1 MKEKLKRLPA
11 EIEYKLP
18 TFATG
23 LRHDKEE
30 YNKKLWSE
38 EIDTYSLDIWK
49 TKEGNWVV
57 AYIRHDPYEGCP
69 DVLLPARPEKEVLD
83 EIKKTWDLEEG
94 EDIRDDVRWLI
105 GSSDLYQ
112 SSESTD
118 LEDAVDK
125 VLGWLEKEG
134 LLE

>member
-1 MKEKLKRLPA
+1 MKEKLKKLPA
-11 EIEYKLP
+11 EIQYKLP

-23 LRHDKEE
+23 LRQDKEE

-57 AYIRHDPYEGCP
+57 AYIRQDPYEGCP
-69 DVLLPARPEKEVLD
+69 DVLLPARPEKEVLK
-83 EIKKTWDLEEG
+83 EIKKEWDVIEG
-94 EDIRDDVRWLI
+94 DDIRWLI

-112 SSESTD
+112 SSESAD
-118 LEDAVDK
+118 LEDAIDK
-125 VLGWLEKEG
+125 VLEWLEKEG

>member
-11 EIEYKLP
+11 EIKYKLP

-23 LRHDKEE
+23 LKHDKEGC
-30 YNKKLWSE
+30 LWSE
-38 EIDTYSLDIWK
+38 EIDIYSLDIWK

-57 AYIRHDPYEGCP
+57 AYVRQDPYEGGP
-69 DVLLPARPEKEVLD
+69 DVLLPARPEKEVLE
-83 EIKKTWDLEEG
+83 EIKKCWDVIEED
-94 EDIRDDVRWLI
+94 EIRWLI
-105 GSSDLYQ
+105 GMEDLYQ
-112 SSESTD
+112 STESTD

-125 VLGWLEKEG
+125 VLKWLEKEG

>member
-11 EIEYKLP
+11 QIEYKLP

-23 LRHDKEE
+23 LKQDKEE
-30 YNKKLWSE
+30 YNKKLWTD

-49 TKEGNWVV
+49 TKEGNWEV
-57 AYIRHDPYEGCP
+57 AYIRMDPYEGGP
-69 DVLLPARPEKEVLD
+69 DVLLPAKPEKEVL
-83 EIKKTWDLEEG
+83 ESVKKTYGLEEG
-94 EDIRDDVRWLI
+94 DDIRWLI

>member
-11 EIEYKLP
+11 EIQYKLP

-57 AYIRHDPYEGCP
+57 AYVRQDPYEGCP
-69 DVLLPARPEKEVLD
+69 DVLLPARPEKEVLE
-83 EIKKTWDLEEG
+83 EIKKRWDVIEG
-94 EDIRDDVRWLI
+94 DDIRWLI
-105 GSSDLYQ
+105 GMEDLYQ
-112 SSESTD
+112 STESTD

-125 VLGWLEKEG
+125 VLKWLEKEG

>member
-11 EIEYKLP
+11 EIQYKLP

-57 AYIRHDPYEGCP
+57 AYVRQDPYEGCP
-69 DVLLPARPEKEVLD
+69 DVLLPARPEKEVLE
-83 EIKKTWDLEEG
+83 EIKKRWDVIEG
-94 EDIRDDVRWLI
+94 DDIRWLI
-105 GSSDLYQ
+105 GMEDLYQ
-112 SSESTD
+112 STESTD
-118 LEDAVDK
+118 LEDAIDK
-125 VLGWLEKEG
+125 VFKWLEKEG

>member
-11 EIEYKLP
+11 EIKYKLP

-57 AYIRHDPYEGCP
+57 AYVRHDPYEGCP
-69 DVLLPARPEKEVLD
+69 DVLIPARPEKEVLE
-83 EIKKTWDLEEG
+83 EIKKRWDLIEG
-94 EDIRDDVRWLI
+94 DDIRWLI
-105 GSSDLYQ
+105 GMEDLYQ
-112 SSESTD
+112 STESTD

-125 VLGWLEKEG
+125 VLRWLEKEG

>member
-11 EIEYKLP
+11 EIQYKLP

-38 EIDTYSLDIWK
+38 EIDTYYLDIWK

-57 AYIRHDPYEGCP
+57 AYVRQDPYEGGP
-69 DVLLPARPEKEVLD
+69 DVLLPAKPERDVLE
-83 EIKKTWDLEEG
+83 EIKKKWDVIEG
-94 EDIRDDVRWLI
+94 DDISWLI

-125 VLGWLEKEG
+125 VLRWLEKEG

>member
-11 EIEYKLP
+11 KIKYKLP

-23 LRHDKEE
+23 LKHDKEE

-38 EIDTYSLDIWK
+38 EFDTYSLDIWK
-49 TKEGNWVV
+49 TEEGNWIV
-57 AYIRHDPYEGCP
+57 AYVRYDPYEGGP
-69 DVLLPARPEKEVLD
+69 DVLLPAKPEKEVL
-83 EIKKTWDLEEG
+83 ENIKKTWSLKEG
-94 EDIRDDVRWLI
+94 DDIRWLI
-105 GSSDLYQ
+105 GMEDLYQ

-125 VLGWLEKEG
+125 VLRWLEKEG

>member
-11 EIEYKLP
+11 KIEYKLP

-57 AYIRHDPYEGCP
+57 AYVRQDPYEGCP
-69 DVLLPARPEKEVLD
+69 DVLLPARPEKEVLE
-83 EIKKTWDLEEG
+83 EIKKRWDVIEG
-94 EDIRDDVRWLI
+94 DDIRWLI
-105 GSSDLYQ
+105 GMEDLYQ
-112 SSESTD
+112 STESTD
-118 LEDAVDK
+118 LEDAIDK
-125 VLGWLEKEG
+125 VFKWLEKEG

>member
-11 EIEYKLP
+11 EIKYKLP

-38 EIDTYSLDIWK
+38 EIDTYSLGIWK

-57 AYIRHDPYEGCP
+57 AYVRQDPYEGCP
-69 DVLLPARPEKEVLD
+69 DVLLPARPEKEVLE
-83 EIKKTWDLEEG
+83 EIKKRWDVIEG
-94 EDIRDDVRWLI
+94 DDIRWLI
-105 GSSDLYQ
+105 GMEDLYQ
-112 SSESTD
+112 STESTD

-125 VLGWLEKEG
+125 VLEWLKKEG

>member
-11 EIEYKLP
+11 QIKYKLP

-23 LRHDKEE
+23 LRGE

-57 AYIRHDPYEGCP
+57 AYVRQDPYEGGT
-69 DVLLPARPEKEVLD
+69 DVLLPAIPEKEVL
-83 EIKKTWDLEEG
+83 ENIKKTWGLEEG
-94 EDIRDDVRWLI
+94 DDIRWLI
-105 GSSDLYQ
+105 GIEDLYQ

>member
-11 EIEYKLP
+11 QIEYKLP

-23 LRHDKEE
+23 LRHDKGE

-38 EIDTYSLDIWK
+38 EIDTYFLDIWK

-57 AYIRHDPYEGCP
+57 AYVRQDPYEGGQ
-69 DVLLPARPEKEVLD
+69 DVLLPAKPEKEVLE
-83 EIKKTWDLEEG
+83 EIKKVWNLKEG
-94 EDIRDDVRWLI
+94 DDIRWLI

-125 VLGWLEKEG
+125 VLEWLEKEG

>member
-1 MKEKLKRLPA
+1 MKEKLKKLPA

-38 EIDTYSLDIWK
+38 EIGTYSLDIWK

-57 AYIRHDPYEGCP
+57 AYIRLDYEGAP
-69 DVLLPARPEKEVLD
+69 DVLLPARPEKEVL
-83 EIKKTWDLEEG
+83 ENIKKEWGLEDG
-94 EDIRDDVRWLI
+94 DDIRWLI

-112 SSESTD
+112 SSESAD

-125 VLGWLEKEG
+125 VLEWLKKEG

>member
-11 EIEYKLP
+11 EIKYKLP

-38 EIDTYSLDIWK
+38 EIDTYSLGIWK

-57 AYIRHDPYEGCP
+57 AYVRQDPYEGCP
-69 DVLLPARPEKEVLD
+69 DVLLPARPEKEVLE
-83 EIKKTWDLEEG
+83 EIKKRWDVIEG
-94 EDIRDDVRWLI
+94 DDIRWLI
-105 GSSDLYQ
+105 GMEDLYQ
-112 SSESTD
+112 STESTD

-125 VLGWLEKEG
+125 VLEWLEKEG

>member
-11 EIEYKLP
+11 QIKYKLP

-23 LRHDKEE
+23 LKHDKEE

-57 AYIRHDPYEGCP
+57 AYVRHDPYEGGV
-69 DVLLPARPEKEVLD
+69 DVLLPARPEKEVL
-83 EIKKTWDLEEG
+83 ENIKKAWSLEEG
-94 EDIRDDVRWLI
+94 ENIRWLI
-105 GSSDLYQ
+105 GMEDLYQ
-112 SSESTD
+112 STESTD
-118 LEDAVDK
+118 LEDAIDK
-125 VLGWLEKEG
+125 VLQWLEKEG

>member
-11 EIEYKLP
+11 EIQYKLP

-57 AYIRHDPYEGCP
+57 AYVRQDPYEGCP
-69 DVLLPARPEKEVLD
+69 DVLLPARPEKEVLE
-83 EIKKTWDLEEG
+83 EIKKRWDVIEG
-94 EDIRDDVRWLI
+94 DDIRWLI
-105 GSSDLYQ
+105 GMEDLYQ
-112 SSESTD
+112 STESTD

-125 VLGWLEKEG
+125 VFKWLEKEG